1 MSLENRERRRS
12 IALQNEAEKDKR
24 AVGGDKS
31 VSDKLNVQRLELEGV
46 ETNENIKAVRW
57 F

>member
-1 MSLENRERRRS
+1 MSLENREEEEHRAAERGRRRT
-12 IALQNEAEKDKR
+12 R
-24 AVGGDKS
+24 GRWGGDKS
-31 VSDKLNVQRLELEGV
+31 VSDKLNVQRLELDGV